1 MMEKTAKEK
10 DSEDQC
16 EETNEWVACYLVANA
31 PAVEMAIAELRGG
44 ALRRHIFFFQENEK
58 E

>member
-10 DSEDQC
+10 DSEEQC

-31 PAVEMAIAELRGG
+31 PAGEMAIAELRGG
-44 ALRRHIFFFQENEK
+44 ALRRHIFFFQEN
-58 E
+58 